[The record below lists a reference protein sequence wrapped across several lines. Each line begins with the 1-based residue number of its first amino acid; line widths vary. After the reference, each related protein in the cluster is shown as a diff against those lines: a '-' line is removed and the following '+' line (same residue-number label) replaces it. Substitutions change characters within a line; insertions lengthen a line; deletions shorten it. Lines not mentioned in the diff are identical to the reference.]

1 MGCLE
6 SLITVRF
13 CVGNADS
20 VLYLIIIMEVIFNFA
35 SFVVLSLS
43 VYSEL
48 WDSSEETSELMKR

>member
-20 VLYLIIIMEVIFNFA
+20 VLYLIIIVELILYFA
-35 SFVVLSLS
+35 RFWCVVTHCQAGR
-43 VYSEL
+43 
-48 WDSSEETSELMKR
+48 DRSEETSEIN